1 MDEEPQL
8 DEETRRYAEIIRAK
22 QDRLFVL
29 DMQATKYGIDTPPH
43 IAMERVSLEAEL
55 RGAET
60 ALDSPIRASFSDEL
74 GVRGRFVV
82 NHQQNLDI
90 KKGNREIKQSIAAVV
105 VKLDRF
111 IEDSKSWRNMHRQL
125 ILIIG
130 IAVIIIM
137 IALAILGTVLIMRG
151 AL

>member
-1 MDEEPQL
+1 MDDEPQL

-22 QDRLFVL
+22 QDRLFIL
-29 DMQATKYGIDTPPH
+29 DTQAAKYGMDTPPH
-43 IAMERVSLEAEL
+43 IAMERLSLEAEL
-55 RGAET
+55 RGAEA

-90 KKGNREIKQSIAAVV
+90 KKQNREIKQSIAAVV

-111 IEDSKSWRNMHRQL
+111 IKDSESWRDMHRQL

-130 IAVIIIM
+130 IAVIVIL
-137 IALAILGTVLIMRG
+137 LAMAIVGTYLLTKG